1 MPLAMLL
8 DWCRWMGVNAHR
20 SLLILGI
27 PDDCG
32 DQEFQEAVHAAL
44 WPLGRYRLLGKVFRK
59 ELGCKVALVEF
70 PQYLNRS
77 LIPRQIPGEG
87 GPWPVVFL
95 PQAPDSE
102 SEAASEAGAAG
113 EEAASEAGAAGEEA
127 ASEAGAA
134 GEEAASEAGAAGE
147 EAASEAGAAGEEAA
161 SEAGAAGEEAASEAG
176 AAGEE
181 AASEAGPAGD
191 EVAGVA
197 GAAGEAGAEDGGESY
212 EEEAAGEA
220 GVADEEEAV
229 SEAGAVGEAGAEDGG
244 ESDEA
249 RAAGEAGAEDE
260 GGVSHEGAA
269 GAAAAGGVAEVAGE
283 EGAAGVAGVA
293 GAAREAGAQDEGGV
307 SDEEGAAGDTGIAGM
322 AGSVSMAG
330 AAGEAGTAG
339 EEGAVGVSGVID
351 AGGSWTQ
358 QWNQAQQLVLENIAF
373 GELRAFSGLEEPDQE
388 QESFESWLDHANDM
402 LYTWRYV
409 SERERRRRLL
419 ESLGGPALELL
430 GSLLAEDPDMPAQD
444 CLAALVQV
452 FGDKDSCVT
461 ARLKFLTCAQRPQ
474 ETLFAYVMRLEGLLQ
489 SAVEK
494 GAFHP
499 VVADQVRAR
508 QVLMRARPNELL
520 QNKLRRMRLERRPP
534 GFLGMLR
541 LIRETEAWEAIP
553 VSGEQ
558 FQPEVGAC
566 VDSGGLATAQ
576 AAPACEEVAEASAA
590 NRGAFRA
597 DPALEVMTE
606 GTPAGADETG
616 APPANEDAFR
626 ADPALEVVTE
636 GTPVGADETGDPP
649 ANEDAFRADLA
660 LEVVTEGTP
669 AGADETG
676 DPPANEDAFRADPAL
691 EVVTEG
697 IPVGV
702 GQTQA
707 SPANEDPAESVP
719 ANMEARAAVPGTV
732 EADRA
737 APEAHDAARAAPA
750 PQESSKFFPATQE
763 DKNAPISVS
772 LGQARPSEAPG
783 GPIPP
788 QMGRVPRVGPR
799 GPGYEP
805 EGLAQA
811 GDQEARGSPE
821 EGLEPIPEESG
832 NEDGAW
838 ETIPPKSSSGK

>member
-1 MPLAMLL
+1 MAMPLAMLL

-70 PQYLNRS
+70 AQYLNRS

-102 SEAASEAGAAG
+102 SQDRPDFPAQPQSQAAASQASGAGAAG
-113 EEAASEAGAAGEEA
+113 GAGAAEEEAASEAGAAGEEA

-134 GEEAASEAGAAGE
+134 REAGAEDGGESDEEAAGEAGAADEE
-147 EAASEAGAAGEEAA
+147 EAVSE
-161 SEAGAAGEEAASEAG
+161 
-176 AAGEE
+176 
-181 AASEAGPAGD
+181 
-191 EVAGVA
+191 A
-197 GAAGEAGAEDGGESY
+197 GAAGEAGAEDGGESD
-212 EEEAAGEA
+212 EAGAAGE
-220 GVADEEEAV
+220 
-229 SEAGAVGEAGAEDGG
+229 S
-244 ESDEA
+244 
-249 RAAGEAGAEDE
+249 GAEDE

-339 EEGAVGVSGVID
+339 EEGAVGVSGAID

-430 GSLLAEDPDMPAQD
+430 GSLLAENPDMPSQD

-489 SAVEK
+489 LAVEK

-566 VDSGGLATAQ
+566 VDSGGLAAAQ

-590 NRGAFRA
+590 N
-597 DPALEVMTE
+597 
-606 GTPAGADETG
+606 
-616 APPANEDAFR
+616 EDAFR
-626 ADPALEVVTE
+626 AA
-636 GTPVGADETGDPP
+636 
-649 ANEDAFRADLA
+649 LA

-669 AGADETG
+669 AGADETEA
-676 DPPANEDAFRADPAL
+676 P
-691 EVVTEG
+691 
-697 IPVGV
+697 
-702 GQTQA
+702 
-707 SPANEDPAESVP
+707 PANEDPAEPVP
-719 ANMEARAAVPGTV
+719 ANMEASEAVPGTV

-737 APEAHDAARAAPA
+737 APA
-750 PQESSKFFPATQE
+750 PQESSKIFPASHE
-763 DKNAPISVS
+763 DKHAPISVG

-783 GPIPP
+783 GPIPA
-788 QMGRVPRVGPR
+788 QMGRVPRVGPG

-811 GDQEARGSPE
+811 GDQEARGPPE

-832 NEDGAW
+832 NEDGAG
-838 ETIPPKSSSGK
+838 ETIPPKSSSG

>member
-1 MPLAMLL
+1 MAMPLAMLL

-70 PQYLNRS
+70 AQYLNRS

-102 SEAASEAGAAG
+102 SQDRPDFPAQPQSQAAACQASGVGAAGGAGAAE
-113 EEAASEAGAAGEEA
+113 EEAASEAGAAGEAGAKDGGESDDEEA
-127 ASEAGAA
+127 AGEAGAA
-134 GEEAASEAGAAGE
+134 DEEEAVSE
-147 EAASEAGAAGEEAA
+147 
-161 SEAGAAGEEAASEAG
+161 
-176 AAGEE
+176 
-181 AASEAGPAGD
+181 
-191 EVAGVA
+191 A
-197 GAAGEAGAEDGGESY
+197 GAAGEAGAEDGGESD
-212 EEEAAGEA
+212 EEAAGEA
-220 GVADEEEAV
+220 GAADEEEAV
-229 SEAGAVGEAGAEDGG
+229 SEVGAAGEAGAEDGG
-244 ESDEA
+244 ESDEVGAA
-249 RAAGEAGAEDE
+249 RESGADDE

-269 GAAAAGGVAEVAGE
+269 GAAAAAGGVAEVAGE

-330 AAGEAGTAG
+330 AAGEAGTAR
-339 EEGAVGVSGVID
+339 EEGAVGVSGAID

-373 GELRAFSGLEEPDQE
+373 GELRAFSGLEEAAQE

-430 GSLLAEDPDMPAQD
+430 GSLLAENPDMPSQD

-452 FGDKDSCVT
+452 FGDKDSCET

-508 QVLMRARPNELL
+508 QVLMRARPSELL

-566 VDSGGLATAQ
+566 ADSGGLAAAQ
-576 AAPACEEVAEASAA
+576 AAPACEEAS
-590 NRGAFRA
+590 
-597 DPALEVMTE
+597 E
-606 GTPAGADETG
+606 
-616 APPANEDAFR
+616 
-626 ADPALEVVTE
+626 
-636 GTPVGADETGDPP
+636 
-649 ANEDAFRADLA
+649 
-660 LEVVTEGTP
+660 
-669 AGADETG
+669 
-676 DPPANEDAFRADPAL
+676 
-691 EVVTEG
+691 
-697 IPVGV
+697 
-702 GQTQA
+702 
-707 SPANEDPAESVP
+707 
-719 ANMEARAAVPGTV
+719 AVPGTV

-737 APEAHDAARAAPA
+737 APA
-750 PQESSKFFPATQE
+750 PQESSKIFPATHE
-763 DKNAPISVS
+763 DKNAPISVG

-783 GPIPP
+783 GPIPA
-788 QMGRVPRVGPR
+788 QMGRVPRVGP
-799 GPGYEP
+799 GVPGYEP
-805 EGLAQA
+805 EDLAQA
-811 GDQEARGSPE
+811 GDQEARGPPE

-832 NEDGAW
+832 NEDGAG